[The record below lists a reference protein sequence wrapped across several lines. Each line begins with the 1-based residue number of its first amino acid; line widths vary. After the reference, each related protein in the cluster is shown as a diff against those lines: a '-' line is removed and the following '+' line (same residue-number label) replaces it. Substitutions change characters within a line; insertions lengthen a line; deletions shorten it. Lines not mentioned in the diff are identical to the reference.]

1 MAKILVVDDD
11 QGMRE
16 FLEILLVREGYEV
29 ISASGGKEA
38 LDLCKKHKF

>member
-16 FLEILLVREGYEV
+16 FLEILLIRDGYEV
-29 ISASGGKEA
+29 AIARGGKEA
-38 LDLCKKHKF
+38 IGLCKKHKI

>member
-16 FLEILLVREGYEV
+16 FLEIMLAKEGYNV
-29 ISASGGKEA
+29 TTVKLLMIWS
-38 LDLCKKHKF
+38 LPI

>member
-16 FLEILLVREGYEV
+16 FLEIKESCFSICLLLREEHVYE
-29 ISASGGKEA
+29 
-38 LDLCKKHKF
+38 